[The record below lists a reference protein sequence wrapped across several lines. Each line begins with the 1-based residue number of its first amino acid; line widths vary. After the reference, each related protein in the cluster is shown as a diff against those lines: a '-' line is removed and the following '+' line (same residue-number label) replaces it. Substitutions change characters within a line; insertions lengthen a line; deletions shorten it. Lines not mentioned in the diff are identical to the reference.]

1 MCSLNSM
8 EGGELFRHIQERGD
22 QAFTERGT
30 DQTQMHIQ
38 LNTSQI
44 LIFFFFS
51 SPPFHSTQ
59 WVEASEIMRSIGE
72 AVEFLHGISI
82 AHRDLKV
89 SY

>member
-1 MCSLNSM
+1 M

-44 LIFFFFS
+44 LIFFFFF
-51 SPPFHSTQ
+51 SPLSLHTMS
-59 WVEASEIMRSIGE
+59 RSLRNNE
-72 AVEFLHGISI
+72 K
-82 AHRDLKV
+82 HRG
-89 SY
+89 SC